1 MSIGAPMGPLGRL
14 AGLVVRK
21 LNVAGMPVSGT
32 IPQLVASLA
41 PVLMTVAKA
50 VAGVPTCTERL
61 LGNTAAISVGA
72 PSPRHGVMRK
82 RSLAGEASTNWGM
95 GPAEA
100 VATAPRGA

>member
-1 MSIGAPMGPLGRL
+1 MSIGAPTGPFGRL

-21 LNVAGMPVSGT
+21 LNVAGIPVSGT
-32 IPQLVASLA
+32 IPQLVASVA

-72 PSPRHGVMRK
+72 PSPRQGATRK
-82 RSLAGEASTNWGM
+82 RSLAAEASPNWGI

-100 VATAPRGA
+100 VVALPRRA